1 MQNICKY
8 KIKLNIEMRDILKNL
23 RKIMLVMCILLIIG
37 TIFTIVSDQNK
48 LENTSYAKATKFI
61 RYSIN
66 GKGNKW

>member
-37 TIFTIVSDQNK
+37 TIFTIVSDQNE
-48 LENTSYAKATKFI
+48 LENTSYAKAT
-61 RYSIN
+61 N
-66 GKGNKW
+66 